1 MTFEILTL
9 FPGFFASPLATS
21 LLGRAIAAGVVS
33 VTVTDVR
40 DFAAGRHR
48 VADDT
53 PYGGGSGMVM
63 KVEPVVAALEAARA
77 RSPRA
82 RRVFLTPGGR
92 PLDQARVA
100 ALAKED
106 GLVLLCGHY
115 EGIDD
120 RVAEWIDEEISLGDF
135 VLAGGESAALAL
147 LEAVAR
153 LRPGFVGNESSLA
166 EESFAE
172 GLLEYPQ
179 YTRPEDFRGRRVPA
193 VLLSGNHAAIARW
206 RREQALRRTRA
217 RRPDLLARA
226 RLEQADRALLEELE
240 REDEGA

>member
-9 FPGFFASPLATS
+9 FPGFFESPLRTS

-63 KVEPVVAALEAARA
+63 KIEPVVAALEAARE

-82 RRVFLTPGGR
+82 WRVHLTPGGR

-100 ALAKED
+100 ALAGEH

-135 VLAGGESAALAL
+135 VLAGGESAALVL

-179 YTRPEDFRGRRVPA
+179 YTRPEDFRGRCVPA
-193 VLLSGNHAAIARW
+193 PLLSGNHAAIARW
-206 RREQALRRTRA
+206 RRKEALRRTRT

-226 RLEQADRALLEELE
+226 RLDRADRALLEELD